1 MKIKNYEAKV
11 ENGQVVHYAVTLKGE
26 RIRMPDA
33 FSDMYTEDYL
43 EISKTTSPLP
53 EVLGLPE
60 GEYFIPRRT
69 APVTRRAPK
78 VSP

>member
-1 MKIKNYEAKV
+1 MKIEKYEAKV
-11 ENGQVVHYAVTLKGE
+11 ENGQIVHYAITKKGD

-43 EISKTTSPLP
+43 EISETTSPLP

-60 GEYFIPRRT
+60 GKYFIPRRT
-69 APVTRRAPK
+69 APVTRRKPK